1 MLVFAAFEKLQLSS
15 CPTWKEIEIK
25 QKVRAICQTWQLQLH
40 LNIESKLSTLEN
52 AKKNSKMAAEH
63 FNVIILYKTHTV
75 LSFVRQ
81 RFSPSVKIDV
91 MDGGKLSLKCK
102 KRLEILNPIH
112 LASTFFPLGRIKY
125 SRYTF
130 AKQES

>member
-1 MLVFAAFEKLQLSS
+1 MKTKSNQKTCLLV
-15 CPTWKEIEIK
+15 TIN
-25 QKVRAICQTWQLQLH
+25 VY
-40 LNIESKLSTLEN
+40 
-52 AKKNSKMAAEH
+52 
-63 FNVIILYKTHTV
+63 FNVITSDHQQALYCMHAALDQSLIRSYGRGGSTRTLLYIQHNSVRITKSY
-75 LSFVRQ
+75 LGLVRQ
-81 RFSPSVKIDV
+81 RLSPSVKIYV